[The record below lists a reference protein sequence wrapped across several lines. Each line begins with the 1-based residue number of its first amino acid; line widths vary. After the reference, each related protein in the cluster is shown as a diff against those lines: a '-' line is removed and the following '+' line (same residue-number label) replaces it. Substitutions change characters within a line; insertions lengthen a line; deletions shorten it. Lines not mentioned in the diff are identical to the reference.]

1 MTLPVERWLG
11 TIAGLAA
18 GLGVLYYLYGPRIQ
32 DVLDDQ
38 PPEVENIGAPEPA
51 AAEAPRV
58 EYPVPDAPP
67 PTAQISKP
75 EPEPDRP
82 ARAKPAKPAPAQQE
96 QAPATPEATDVS
108 ASDDDVREEM
118 FAVFGEAP
126 VESFLIPE
134 RVIQNIV
141 ATIDSL
147 DREPVPLRFRAV
159 TNVPDLP
166 VVEHEGDSITL
177 SPDNAERYRTVI
189 DALQQADSQQI
200 AAVYLRY
207 YPLFQ
212 QAYREMG
219 YPKSYFNDRV
229 VKVIDHLLAT
239 PDVAG
244 PIELVRPKVLY
255 EFADPALEERSSGQ
269 KMLIRIG
276 PDNAAVVKA
285 KLREVRAVITSGKA
299 TATRPEP
306 PQTQPHPDAG

>member
-1 MTLPVERWLG
+1 MPFERWLG

-18 GLGVLYYLYGPRIQ
+18 GLGVLYYLYGSHIQ
-32 DVLDDQ
+32 DTLDDQ
-38 PPEVENIGAPEPA
+38 PAVVENIAAPEPA
-51 AAEAPRV
+51 ATEVPRI
-58 EYPVPDAPP
+58 EYPVPDALR
-67 PTAQISKP
+67 PTAQISEPQPGSGRVDRPKSPAPPAQASAAP
-75 EPEPDRP
+75 EPR
-82 ARAKPAKPAPAQQE
+82 
-96 QAPATPEATDVS
+96 DVS
-108 ASDDDVREEM
+108 ASDDNVREEM
-118 FAVFGEAP
+118 FAVFGEEP
-126 VESFLIPE
+126 VESFLVPD

-159 TNVPDLP
+159 TNVPEVPIVRHD
-166 VVEHEGDSITL
+166 GDTITL
-177 SPDNAERYRTVI
+177 SPDNAARYGAVI
-189 DALQQADSQQI
+189 GALEKADAQQI

-255 EFADPALEERSSGQ
+255 QFADPALEERSSGQ
-269 KMLIRIG
+269 KTMIRIG
-276 PDNAAVVKA
+276 PDHAAVVKA
-285 KLREVRAVITSGKA
+285 KLREVRAVITAGKA
-299 TATRPEP
+299 TATPR
-306 PQTQPHPDAG
+306 TQPQSDAG